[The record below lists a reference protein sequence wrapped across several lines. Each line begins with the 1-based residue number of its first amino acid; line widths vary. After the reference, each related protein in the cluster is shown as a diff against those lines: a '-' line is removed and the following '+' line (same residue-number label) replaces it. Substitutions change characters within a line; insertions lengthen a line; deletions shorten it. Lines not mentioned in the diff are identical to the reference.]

1 MINLT
6 KLWCNQPG
14 SMDELRYSHT
24 AHQRPVVVWN
34 TTRRCNLHC
43 MHCYSKS
50 ANINYRNELT
60 TEEAKSFIADLASFK
75 VPVLLFSGG
84 EPMLRGD
91 LFELA
96 KLASASGIRPVMST
110 NGTLITKEAAQKIKN
125 ADFHYVGV
133 SLDGIGETN
142 NKFRGAPDAFNM
154 AVQGIRNCMAAG
166 IKTGLRLTISKYN
179 LNDIPAIFNF
189 IENEKIP
196 RVCFYH
202 LAYVGRGSNIA
213 KNDLMHQQT
222 REFMDYLLV
231 KAEEFQR
238 KGVGTEILT
247 VDNHAD
253 AAYIYL
259 KIKQKDPARAEQV
272 MDLLKLN
279 RGNSS
284 GLGIGCVDFN
294 GYVHPDQFW
303 QHYSLGNIRKNKFSE
318 IWTDETEPLLDRLRH
333 RKDRLTGKCQSCRFL
348 DICNGNLRVRAE
360 AIYDDVWAPDPACYL
375 TDQEIKP
382 QQA

>member
-60 TEEAKSFIADLASFK
+60 TQEAKNFIADLADFK

-96 KLASASGIRPVMST
+96 KLASDSGIRPVMST

-125 ADFHYVGV
+125 AGFHYVGV

-154 AVQGIRNCMAAG
+154 QC
-166 IKTGLRLTISKYN
+166 
-179 LNDIPAIFNF
+179 
-189 IENEKIP
+189 
-196 RVCFYH
+196 
-202 LAYVGRGSNIA
+202 
-213 KNDLMHQQT
+213 
-222 REFMDYLLV
+222 RES
-231 KAEEFQR
+231 E
-238 KGVGTEILT
+238 T
-247 VDNHAD
+247 V
-253 AAYIYL
+253 
-259 KIKQKDPARAEQV
+259 
-272 MDLLKLN
+272 
-279 RGNSS
+279 
-284 GLGIGCVDFN
+284 
-294 GYVHPDQFW
+294 
-303 QHYSLGNIRKNKFSE
+303 
-318 IWTDETEPLLDRLRH
+318 
-333 RKDRLTGKCQSCRFL
+333 
-348 DICNGNLRVRAE
+348 
-360 AIYDDVWAPDPACYL
+360 
-375 TDQEIKP
+375 
-382 QQA
+382 

>member
-14 SMDELRYSHT
+14 SMDDLRYSHT

-60 TEEAKSFIADLASFK
+60 TQEAKNFIADLGEFK

-96 KLASASGIRPVMST
+96 KLTSDSGIRPVMST

-154 AVQGIRNCMAAG
+154 AVQGIRNCMDAG

-179 LNDIPAIFNF
+179 IGDIPSIFDF
-189 IENEKIP
+189 IETEKIP

-213 KNDLMHQQT
+213 KDDLSHQQT
-222 REFMDYLLV
+222 REFMDYILT
-231 KAEEFQR
+231 KAEEFHQ

-259 KIKQKDPARAEQV
+259 KIKKKTQRVQS
-272 MDLLKLN
+272 KL
-279 RGNSS
+279 
-284 GLGIGCVDFN
+284 
-294 GYVHPDQFW
+294 W
-303 QHYSLGNIRKNKFSE
+303 
-318 IWTDETEPLLDRLRH
+318 
-333 RKDRLTGKCQSCRFL
+333 
-348 DICNGNLRVRAE
+348 IC
-360 AIYDDVWAPDPACYL
+360 
-375 TDQEIKP
+375 
-382 QQA
+382 

>member
-1 MINLT
+1 MITLT

-14 SMDELRYSHT
+14 SMDKLRYSHT

-50 ANINYRNELT
+50 ENKEYQNELT
-60 TEEAKSFIADLASFK
+60 TQEAKSFIAGLAEFH

-84 EPMLRGD
+84 EPMMRSD

-96 KLASASGIRPVMST
+96 KLASESGIHTVMST
-110 NGTLITKEAAQKIKN
+110 NGTLITKEAAEKIKKVGF
-125 ADFHYVGV
+125 DYVGV
-133 SLDGIGETN
+133 SLDGVGETN
-142 NKFRGAPDAFNM
+142 NRFRGSPDAFSR
-154 AVQGIRNCMAAG
+154 AVQGIRNCMTAG
-166 IKTGLRLTISKYN
+166 IKTGLRFTVSKYN
-179 LNDIPAIFNF
+179 LSDVGAVFDF
-189 IENEKIP
+189 IEAEKIP

-202 LAYVGRGSNIA
+202 LAYVGRGSSIA
-213 KNDLMHQQT
+213 KDDLTNQQT
-222 REFMDYLLV
+222 RQFMDTLMA
-231 KAEEFQR
+231 KADEFQQ
-238 KGVGTEILT
+238 KALGTEILT

-253 AAYIYL
+253 AAYIYMKL
-259 KIKQKDPARAEQV
+259 KEKDPVRAEQV
-272 MDLLKLN
+272 MALLKLN
-279 RGNSS
+279 GGNSS

-303 QHYSLGNIRKNKFSE
+303 QHYSLGNIREKRFSQ
-318 IWTDETEPLLDRLRH
+318 IWTDTSEPLLNQLRN
-333 RKDRLTGKCQSCRFL
+333 RKSYLKGKCGSCRFL

-360 AIYDDVWAPDPACYL
+360 AVHGDIWAPDPACYL
-375 TDQEIKP
+375 TDQETQQ